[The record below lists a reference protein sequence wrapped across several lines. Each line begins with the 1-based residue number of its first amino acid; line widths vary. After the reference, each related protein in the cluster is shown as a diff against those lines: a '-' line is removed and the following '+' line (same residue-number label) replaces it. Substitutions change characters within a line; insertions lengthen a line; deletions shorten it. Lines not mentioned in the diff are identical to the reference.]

1 MVTMNIIA
9 RTSSNLLD
17 PKEKIVLTPD
27 EISEREF
34 GSKMVLV
41 TEQMQLLTIWLV
53 KGCLLIMFNRLT
65 YVSAT
70 NLWSPRP
77 LTNILQYESPAE
89 SRCQN
94 CRRIRCCQLCRHG
107 DFVPRRVVQTFQPIL
122 GRPARQ
128 W

>member
-9 RTSSNLLD
+9 RTNSNLLD
-17 PKEKIVLTPD
+17 PSQKIVLTPA

-65 YVSAT
+65 Y
-70 NLWSPRP
+70 
-77 LTNILQYESPAE
+77 
-89 SRCQN
+89 
-94 CRRIRCCQLCRHG
+94 
-107 DFVPRRVVQTFQPIL
+107 DFLDLYMCVPEQR
-122 GRPARQ
+122 G
-128 W
+128 

>member
-9 RTSSNLLD
+9 RTSSNLMD
-17 PKEKIVLTPD
+17 PSEPTELTPS

-65 YVSAT
+65 
-70 NLWSPRP
+70 
-77 LTNILQYESPAE
+77 
-89 SRCQN
+89 
-94 CRRIRCCQLCRHG
+94 
-107 DFVPRRVVQTFQPIL
+107 
-122 GRPARQ
+122 
-128 W
+128 